1 MRVRVRDEG
10 GEREVEMEEGATVQD
25 LLEKL
30 GYDRES
36 VLVRRGRRLV
46 VEEERLSDGE
56 ELEVLRV
63 VTGG

>member
-25 LLEKL
+25 LLNRL

-56 ELEVLRV
+56 EMEVLRV

>member
-25 LLEKL
+25 LLNRL

>member
-1 MRVRVRDEG
+1 MRVRVRGEG

-36 VLVRRGRRLV
+36 MLVRRGRRLV